1 MFADG
6 SKEEAQTPQ
15 RRVVCAACRSSETG
29 QIILGPRHFDA
40 VMRVH
45 ADLYPH
51 VNFDEQGFIDQWGVY
66 MNRQEGWKVAVAANQ
81 IYRRCGGDEA
91 KGGTLYS
98 ENLY

>member
-1 MFADG
+1 M
-6 SKEEAQTPQ
+6 SNKEKELPQ
-15 RRVVCAACRSSETG
+15 RRVVCAACRSSVTG
-29 QIILGPRHFDA
+29 QMILGPRHFDT

-45 ADLYPH
+45 ADKYPN
-51 VNFDEQGFIDQWGVY
+51 VDFDEQGFIDQWGVY
-66 MNRQEGWKVAVAANQ
+66 MNRQEAWKVAEAANQ